1 MSEYHKPLPKPSP
14 TSRPY
19 WEAARRHELQLQQC
33 GACKAYIYYP
43 RERCPHCMSDNLE
56 WERVSGRGKLYSYT
70 VVRRASSRSFADA
83 PYVLA
88 IVELDEGPRM
98 TTNMIAPRDHEDR
111 NAGDGAVRRRHAR
124 TDAGEIQAGLNDA
137 DFDSGGAVLEWPCS

>member
-1 MSEYHKPLPKPSP
+1 MSEYIKPLPKPSP

-19 WEAARRHELQLQQC
+19 WEAARRHELQLQHCAGC
-33 GACKAYIYYP
+33 GSYIYYP
-43 RERCPHCMSDNLE
+43 RPRCPNCMSDSLK

-70 VVRRASSRSFADA
+70 IVRRASTRSFADA

-98 TTNMIAPRDHEDR
+98 TTNMIAPPEQLKI
-111 NAGDGAVRRRHAR
+111 GMPVAVF
-124 TDAGEIQAGLNDA
+124 
-137 DFDSGGAVLEWPCS
+137 FDDVTPEQTLVKFKPA